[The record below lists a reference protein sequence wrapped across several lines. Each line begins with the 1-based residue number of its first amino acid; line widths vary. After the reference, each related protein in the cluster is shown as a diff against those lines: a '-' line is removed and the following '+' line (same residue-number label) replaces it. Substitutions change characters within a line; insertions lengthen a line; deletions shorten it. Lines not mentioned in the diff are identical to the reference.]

1 MNILIIAAILSIFG
15 GVVFMRPEEGPGALA
30 VCVLTSVPTII
41 ILARKPEQRTFL
53 MRLFLI
59 ALIIR
64 IVLAM
69 VIFVGHMEEFF
80 GGDANTYDIFG
91 QSLVQSWHGD
101 LYHAVTYLCFTQS
114 GASVW

>member
-1 MNILIIAAILSIFG
+1 MNILIIALMLAIFG
-15 GVVFMRPEEGPGALA
+15 GVIFIRPEEGPGALA

-41 ILARKPEQRTFL
+41 ILARAPEQRTFL

-59 ALIIR
+59 ALVVR

-91 QSLVQSWHGD
+91 QSLV
-101 LYHAVTYLCFTQS
+101 AVL
-114 GASVW
+114 AWR